1 MDYRIDIQN
10 PFMAGLQGFQA
21 AQQMTLQQQQLQ
33 QQRAAQQRQAQMQQ
47 DLADFSAK
55 QGKQPED
62 YRRMM
67 TQYPEISKQ
76 INQSLSMYNEEQR
89 QNKINQLLPVYAAL
103 RSNNVDQ
110 AKGLIDEYR
119 IAAEN
124 SGDSQQAKT
133 LDLLKQQI
141 DIEPKGAL
149 TSSRLFLYG
158 AMGEDAFLKMDNG
171 LAKKPA
177 EYQKTGMVMV
187 KDNDTG
193 QFKMLVGSYDKTTG
207 DLSISEGTL
216 PSNYTVVSDFGETPE
231 EQRQRKVIT
240 QGETTAV
247 QEAVKMGAK
256 YADRSQKISENITSL
271 DKAIGI
277 IEEGLSKNA
286 NLGLGWVKSRLPK
299 FDPFAIKMQ
308 QAAQELG
315 LGVVT
320 SVTFGALS
328 ESELEI
334 AMSTAMPPTLQ
345 PQEALK
351 WLKEKRDAQQKLKNE
366 MDKAAAFI
374 GSQNESGKFNTVAD
388 WKKQQLEMKKQKK
401 ETSGL
406 PSVTSQAEYDA
417 LPSGSVYL
425 EDGKKYRKP

>member
-1 MDYRIDIQN
+1 
-10 PFMAGLQGFQA
+10 
-21 AQQMTLQQQQLQ
+21 
-33 QQRAAQQRQAQMQQ
+33 
-47 DLADFSAK
+47 
-55 QGKQPED
+55 
-62 YRRMM
+62 M

-89 QNKINQLLPVYAAL
+89 QNKIDQLLPVYAAL
-103 RSNNVDQ
+103 RSNNIDQ
-110 AKGLIDEYR
+110 AKSLIDEYR

-158 AMGEDAFLKMDNG
+158 AMGEDAFLKMDDG
-171 LAKKPA
+171 LAQKPT

-187 KDNDTG
+187 KDEDTG

-216 PSNYTVVSDFGETPE
+216 PSNYTVVSDFGETPK

-256 YADRSQKISENITSL
+256 YADRSQTISENITGL

-286 NLGLGWVKSRLPK
+286 NLGLGWVKSKLPK

-328 ESELEI
+328 ESELQI
-334 AMSTAMPPTLQ
+334 AMSTAMPSTLQ

-351 WLKEKRDAQQKLKNE
+351 WLKEKRAAQQKLKNE

-388 WKKQQLEMKKQKK
+388 WKKMQMEQQTTELTRQPPLTEQQQRVQ
-401 ETSGL
+401 EL
-406 PSVTSQAEYDA
+406 INA
-417 LPSGSVYL
+417 L
-425 EDGKKYRKP
+425 KTQ